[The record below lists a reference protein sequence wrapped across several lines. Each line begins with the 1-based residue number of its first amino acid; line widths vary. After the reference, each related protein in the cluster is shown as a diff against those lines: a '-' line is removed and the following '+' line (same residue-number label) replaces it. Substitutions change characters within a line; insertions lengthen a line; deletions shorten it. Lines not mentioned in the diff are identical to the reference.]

1 MWHVACGAL
10 VSGLSVPA
18 QAPRLW
24 PVSGHLSKGG
34 MERRAAAAGNALLP
48 TAAALMAAKDSRA
61 AESGAGLVYLR
72 CATGPQGQEAPQ
84 DERGVKR
91 DRNEER
97 GRVEIQ
103 SRYKDGQRGRGRQ
116 LACHDHMRAAMAT
129 RAPPPPSPPPKPGVH
144 ARPHPPRRHNSLA
157 RVFKQGAG
165 LGAAARLLRRCCGD
179 ARGGKGR
186 GHDEHELRSL
196 LRHYPPAWSGCI
208 ASARRRRTVRR
219 DASSLWAAG
228 HRTITGPT

>member
-1 MWHVACGAL
+1 MNGSRRTAAAWPRVCCARAARQGPCVRVHVACGMWGAL

-24 PVSGHLSKGG
+24 PASGLLSKGG

-116 LACHDHMRAAMAT
+116 LACHDHMRAPMA
-129 RAPPPPSPPPKPGVH
+129 SDGH
-144 ARPHPPRRHNSLA
+144 AH
-157 RVFKQGAG
+157 
-165 LGAAARLLRRCCGD
+165 AAATQ
-179 ARGGKGR
+179 
-186 GHDEHELRSL
+186 
-196 LRHYPPAWSGCI
+196 PA
-208 ASARRRRTVRR
+208 A
-219 DASSLWAAG
+219 
-228 HRTITGPT
+228 